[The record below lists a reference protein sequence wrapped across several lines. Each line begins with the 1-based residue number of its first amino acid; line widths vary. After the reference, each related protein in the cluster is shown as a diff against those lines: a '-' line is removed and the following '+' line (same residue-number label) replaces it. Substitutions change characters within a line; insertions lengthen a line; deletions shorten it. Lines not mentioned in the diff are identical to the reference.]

1 MAFSLQLANTLAV
14 WLRLLHSVLLVTFSP
29 VLVAI
34 CRAIPSPTQYLLA
47 VLAIPTVL
55 AIQAIPSFSL
65 C

>member
-34 CRAIPSPTQYLLA
+34 CRAIPSPTVLA